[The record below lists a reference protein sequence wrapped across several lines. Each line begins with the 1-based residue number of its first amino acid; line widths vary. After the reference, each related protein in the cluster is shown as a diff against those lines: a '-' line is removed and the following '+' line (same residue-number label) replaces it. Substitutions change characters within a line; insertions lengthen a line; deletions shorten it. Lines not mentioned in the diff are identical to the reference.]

1 MPFAKIIYFKGKTK
15 DETYLKRNETYVEA
29 MRRETYV
36 SLQANERL
44 KNKNVHNSFI
54 INYIKK
60 RMRSFK
66 AKTTAFC
73 IGLCLLGAA
82 TAERAQAAPERVSA
96 VEQTKLAT
104 GRVSD
109 SQSPLIGATVM
120 EKGTSNGTIT
130 DMDGKFTLNVRSGA
144 TLVISYV
151 GYVTQEIKAGTDM
164 RITLSEDGHS
174 VNEVIV
180 IGYGTQRREAVTGS
194 VANVSGEKLNQFAA
208 TNAAQ
213 ALQGRVA
220 GVLMTQTSS
229 KPGEEMQI
237 RIRGQRSLTASND
250 PLIVL
255 DGIPFMGQLSDINPA
270 DIKSMDILKDAS
282 ATAIYGSRGANGV
295 ILITT
300 EKGSMGTPAKVSYNG
315 YVSFKKIFSKY
326 PMMDGPTFSK
336 FRKAA
341 GLYQN
346 SLDEDDNTNTDW
358 QDLYY
363 QTGVSHNHDV
373 SVSGG
378 TNGGSY
384 SFGAG
389 YYHDESVV
397 PTEGYDRVS
406 VRGNFDQMVGKWFRF
421 GLSTNNSYRKS
432 QGVNDMY
439 GVLSKSPLASPYDEN
454 GNLKRYISLPADD
467 QTVVTKE
474 TVKRDKDV
482 WLNENKGIGTYNT
495 LFGEVKCPWVEG
507 LSYRIN
513 IGLNFRSSKGGNFT
527 GTGVNNKDANAVNGA
542 GISENQT
549 RNWTVENLV
558 TFDRTFAEK
567 HNLNVVGMYSAEQT
581 TYESTG
587 ASAQGIPAD
596 FFQYY
601 ALDKATGQLNV
612 NNYNYWQSGLMS
624 WMGRVMYSYDNKY
637 MLSVALRSD
646 ASSRLAKGHQ
656 WHTYPAVS
664 AGWNIARESFMENL
678 TWIDNLKLRVGYGET
693 SNQSVNPYSTLGGL
707 AVRNYNFGST
717 YKAGYYVNALPNPE
731 LGWEYSKTWNFGL
744 DFSLLS
750 GRLFGSFE
758 YYIQKTKDILLDVTM
773 PSTSGVNSYTG
784 NIGNTENKGFELTLN
799 GIIIDNKDGWKW
811 EAGINLY
818 ANRNKLT
825 KLTGADVVK
834 PDGTKEPERDEA
846 NRWFVGHPIDVI
858 FDYEY
863 EGLWN
868 ESDLKT
874 GPDGKTNL
882 DILEPGGNLGM
893 IKVKYTGD
901 YDANGMP
908 VRAIGADDRQ
918 IMSMEPDLI
927 GGFNTT
933 VGYKSFDLTMIGA
946 FQIGGKLISAIHSS
960 NGYLNM
966 LTGRRGQLDVD
977 YWTPENT
984 GAKYPKPG
992 GIQSG
997 DNPKYGSTLGY
1008 FDAGYLKVRAITL
1021 GYNFDNLKAVKDF
1034 GITRLRLYATVQN
1047 PFVLFSPFNN
1057 ESGLDPETNSW
1068 ATQNTAVAVE
1078 GYNGKHRMPIV
1089 GYNTPATRNFLFG
1102 INLTF

>member
-1 MPFAKIIYFKGKTK
+1 M
-15 DETYLKRNETYVEA
+15 
-29 MRRETYV
+29 
-36 SLQANERL
+36 
-44 KNKNVHNSFI
+44 
-54 INYIKK
+54 
-60 RMRSFK
+60 SFK
-66 AKTTAFC
+66 AKKTALC
-73 IGLCLLGAA
+73 VGLCFWGILS
-82 TAERAQAAPERVSA
+82 AQEASA
-96 VEQTKLAT
+96 VTESVTSVQQTKQAT

-109 SQSPLIGATVM
+109 SQGPLIGATVM
-120 EKGTSNGTIT
+120 EKGTSNGTVT
-130 DMDGKFTLNVRSGA
+130 DFNGNFSLNVKPGA

-151 GYVTQEIKAGTDM
+151 GYESQEIKADDNL
-164 RITLSEDGHS
+164 RVELKEDGHV
-174 VNEVIV
+174 VNEVVV

-194 VANVSGEKLNQFAA
+194 VANIGGEKLNQIAA

-220 GVLMTQTSS
+220 GVLMTQTST

-237 RIRGQRSLTASND
+237 RIRGQRSLSASND

-255 DGIPFMGQLSDINPA
+255 DGIPFMGVLSDINPA

-295 ILITT
+295 IIITT
-300 EKGSMGTPAKVSYNG
+300 TKGSQGAPAKVSYNG
-315 YVSFKKIFSKY
+315 YVSFKKVFKKY

-336 FRKAA
+336 FRQYA

-346 SLDEDDNTNTDW
+346 SLDENDNTNTDW

-373 SVSGG
+373 SVAGG

-406 VRGNFDQMVGKWFRF
+406 VRGNFDQMVGKYFRF
-421 GLSTNNSYRKS
+421 GLSTNNSYRKT

-467 QTVVTKE
+467 QSVVTKE
-474 TVKRDKDV
+474 TVERDKDV
-482 WLNENKGIGTYNT
+482 WLNENKGIGSYNT

-527 GTGVNNKDANAVNGA
+527 GTGVNNKDANAVNGG

-549 RNWTVENLV
+549 RNWAVENLL
-558 TFDRTFAEK
+558 TYDHIFAEK
-567 HNLNVVGMYSAEQT
+567 HNVNVVAMYSAEQT

-587 ASAQGIPAD
+587 ASAQDIPAD
-596 FFQYY
+596 YFQYY
-601 ALDKATGQLNV
+601 ALDKAVGQANLTG
-612 NNYNYWQSGLMS
+612 YNYWQSGLMS

-637 MLSVALRSD
+637 MISAALRSD

-664 AGWNIARESFMENL
+664 AGWNISREQFMENL

-693 SNQSVNPYSTLGGL
+693 SNQSINPYSTLGGL

-744 DFSLLS
+744 DFSLFS
-750 GRLFGSFE
+750 GRLYGSFE
-758 YYIQKTKDILLDVTM
+758 YYTQKTNDILLDVSL
-773 PSTSGVNSYTG
+773 PSTSGVSSYTG
-784 NIGNTENKGFELTLN
+784 NIGNTENKGWELTLN
-799 GIIIDNKDGWKW
+799 GIIIDNKNGWNW

-818 ANRNKLT
+818 QNRNKLT
-825 KLTGADVVK
+825 KLTGALDENGNPV
-834 PDGTKEPERDEA
+834 PDKG
-846 NRWFVGHPIDVI
+846 NRWFIGYPIDVI
-858 FDYEY
+858 YDYKY
-863 EGLWN
+863 IGLWQAGEEAQMN
-868 ESDLKT
+868 
-874 GPDGKTNL
+874 
-882 DILEPGGNLGM
+882 ILEPGGNVGM
-893 IKVKYTGD
+893 IKVAHDKAL
-901 YDANGMP
+901 DANGNP
-908 VRAIGADDRQ
+908 TRQIGEDDREV
-918 IMSMEPDLI
+918 MSMEPDLI

-933 VGYKSFDLTMIGA
+933 VGYKGFDLTVIGA
-946 FQIGGKLISAIHSS
+946 FQVGGKLISAIHSA

-977 YWTPENT
+977 YWTEQNT

-1034 GITRLRLYATVQN
+1034 GISRLRLYATIQN

-1057 ESGLDPETNSW
+1057 ESGLDPETNSY
-1068 ATQNTAVAVE
+1068 ANQNTAVGID
-1078 GYNGKHRMPIV
+1078 GYTGKHRMPIV
-1089 GYNTPATRNFLFG
+1089 GYNTPSTRNFIFG
-1102 INLTF
+1102 LNVTF

>member
-1 MPFAKIIYFKGKTK
+1 M
-15 DETYLKRNETYVEA
+15 LK
-29 MRRETYV
+29 
-36 SLQANERL
+36 
-44 KNKNVHNSFI
+44 
-54 INYIKK
+54 
-60 RMRSFK
+60 FK
-66 AKTTAFC
+66 ALQKPLMLLAL
-73 IGLCLLGAA
+73 LCLFPFGAL
-82 TAERAQAAPERVSA
+82 AQSTVKGTVIDESGEPV
-96 VEQTKLAT
+96 
-104 GRVSD
+104 
-109 SQSPLIGATVM
+109 IGASVKVVGKNTGGV
-120 EKGTSNGTIT
+120 TDLNGQFSVAADRNAQIE
-130 DMDGKFTLNVRSGA
+130 
-144 TLVISYV
+144 ISYV
-151 GYVTQEIKAGTDM
+151 GYVTQRISTQG
-164 RITLSEDGHS
+164 RQNLNITLQEDNTTLND
-174 VNEVIV
+174 VVV
-180 IGYGTQRREAVTGS
+180 IGYGTQRRESVTGS
-194 VANVSGEKLNQFAA
+194 VANIGGEKLNQIAA
-208 TNAAQ
+208 SNAAQ

-229 KPGEEMQI
+229 KPGAEMQI
-237 RIRGQRSLTASND
+237 RIRGQRSLSASND

-255 DGIPFMGQLSDINPA
+255 DGIPFMGQLSDINPS

-295 ILITT
+295 IIITT
-300 EKGSMGTPAKVSYNG
+300 VKGAMGTPAKVTYNG
-315 YVSFKKIFSKY
+315 YVNFKKVFHKY

-336 FRKAA
+336 FRQYA

-346 SLDEDDNTNTDW
+346 SLDENDNTSTDW

-363 QTGVSHNHDV
+363 QTGVGHSHDV

-397 PTEGYDRVS
+397 PTEGYNRVS

-421 GLSTNNSYRKS
+421 GLNTNNSYNKTE
-432 QGVNDMY
+432 GVNDMY
-439 GVLSKSPLASPYDEN
+439 GVLSKSPLASPYDED
-454 GNLKRYISLPADD
+454 GNLKRYVSLPADD
-467 QTVVTKE
+467 QSVVTKE

-482 WLNENKGIGTYNT
+482 WLNETKGIGSYNT

-513 IGLNFRSSKGGNFT
+513 IGLNFRSSKGGGFT
-527 GTGVNNKDANAVNGA
+527 GTGVNNKDANAVNSGW
-542 GISENQT
+542 ITENQT
-549 RNWTVENLV
+549 RNWAVENLI
-558 TFDRTFAEK
+558 TFDRTFADK
-567 HNLNVVGMYSAEQT
+567 HNLNVVGMYSAEET

-587 ASAQGIPAD
+587 GNAQDIPAD
-596 FFQYY
+596 YFQYY
-601 ALDKATGQLNV
+601 ALDKATGQSNLN
-612 NNYNYWQSGLMS
+612 NFNYWQSGLVS

-637 MLSVALRSD
+637 MFSAALRSD

-664 AGWNIARESFMENL
+664 AGWNISNEEFMSDYDWL
-678 TWIDNLKLRVGYGET
+678 DNLKLRVGYGET
-693 SNQSVNPYSTLGGL
+693 SNQSISPYSTLGGL

-744 DFSLLS
+744 DFSLLN
-750 GRLFGSFE
+750 GRLNGSFE
-758 YYIQKTKDILLDVTM
+758 YYIQKTNDILLDVSM
-773 PSTSGVNSYTG
+773 PSTSGVSSYTG
-784 NIGNTENKGFELTLN
+784 NIGNTENKGFELSLN
-799 GIIIDNKDGWKW
+799 GIIIDNKDGWHW
-811 EAGINLY
+811 EAGVNIY

-825 KLTGADVVK
+825 KLTGAQTA
-834 PDGTKEPERDEA
+834 DGKPERDEA

-858 FDYEY
+858 YDYEY
-863 EGLWN
+863 DGLWN
-868 ESDLKT
+868 ASDVYDVTL
-874 GPDGKTNL
+874 PDGTKTTNFA
-882 DILEPGGNLGM
+882 ILEPGGNLGM
-893 IKVKYTGD
+893 IKVKYNDDVIG
-901 YDANGMP
+901 ANGVP
-908 VRAIGADDRQ
+908 TRAIGADDRR

-933 VGYKSFDLTMIGA
+933 VGYKGFDFTMIGA
-946 FQIGGKLISAIHSS
+946 FQVGGKLISAIHSS

-977 YWTPENT
+977 YWTENNT

-1008 FDAGYLKVRAITL
+1008 FDAGYLKIRAITL
-1021 GYNFDNLKAVKDF
+1021 GYSFDQLKAVKDL
-1034 GITRLRLYATVQN
+1034 GISRLRLYATVQN

-1068 ATQNTAVAVE
+1068 ANQNTAVAID
-1078 GYNGKHRMPIV
+1078 GYTGKHRMPIV
-1089 GYNTPATRNFLFG
+1089 GYNTPSTRNFLFG
-1102 INLTF
+1102 MSVTF

>member
-1 MPFAKIIYFKGKTK
+1 M
-15 DETYLKRNETYVEA
+15 
-29 MRRETYV
+29 
-36 SLQANERL
+36 
-44 KNKNVHNSFI
+44 
-54 INYIKK
+54 
-60 RMRSFK
+60 SFK
-66 AKTTAFC
+66 AKKTALFV
-73 IGLCLLGAA
+73 GLCFCGILSVQEASAA
-82 TAERAQAAPERVSA
+82 TESVSS
-96 VEQTKLAT
+96 VQQTKQAS
-104 GRVSD
+104 GQVSD
-109 SQSPLIGATVM
+109 SQGPLIGATVM
-120 EKGTSNGTIT
+120 EKGTSNGTVT
-130 DMDGKFTLNVRSGA
+130 DFNGNFSLNVKPGA

-151 GYVTQEIKAGTDM
+151 GYESQEVKAGDNLNV
-164 RITLSEDGHS
+164 TLQEDGHI
-174 VNEVIV
+174 VNEVVV

-194 VANVSGEKLNQFAA
+194 VANVNGEKLNQIAA

-220 GVLMTQTSS
+220 GVLMTQTGS
-229 KPGEEMQI
+229 KPGDEMQI
-237 RIRGQRSLTASND
+237 RIRGQRSLSASND

-255 DGIPFMGQLSDINPA
+255 DGIPFMGVLSDINPA

-295 ILITT
+295 IIITT
-300 EKGSMGTPAKVSYNG
+300 VKGSQGTPAKVSYNG
-315 YVSFKKIFSKY
+315 YVSIKKVFKKY

-336 FRKAA
+336 FRKYA

-373 SVSGG
+373 SVAGG

-406 VRGNFDQMVGKWFRF
+406 VRGNFDQMVGKYFRF
-421 GLSTNNSYRKS
+421 GLSTNNSYRKT

-439 GVLSKSPLASPYDEN
+439 GVLSKSPLASPYDAN

-467 QTVVTKE
+467 QSVVTKE
-474 TVKRDKDV
+474 TVERDKDV
-482 WLNENKGIGTYNT
+482 WLNENKGIGSYNT

-513 IGLNFRSSKGGNFT
+513 IGLNFRNSKGGNFT
-527 GTGVNNKDANAVNGA
+527 GTGVNNKDANAVNGG

-549 RNWTVENLV
+549 RNWAVENLL
-558 TFDRTFAEK
+558 TYDHIFAEK
-567 HNLNVVGMYSAEQT
+567 HNVNVVAMYSAEQT

-587 ASAQGIPAD
+587 ASAQDIPAD
-596 FFQYY
+596 YFQYY
-601 ALDKATGQLNV
+601 ALDKAVGQANLTG
-612 NNYNYWQSGLMS
+612 YNYWQSGLIS

-637 MLSVALRSD
+637 MISAALRSD

-664 AGWNIARESFMENL
+664 AGWNISRARFMENL

-693 SNQSVNPYSTLGGL
+693 SNQSINPYSTLGGL

-744 DFSLLS
+744 DFSLFS
-750 GRLFGSFE
+750 GRLYGSFE
-758 YYIQKTKDILLDVTM
+758 YYTQKTNDILLDVSL
-773 PSTSGVNSYTG
+773 PSTSGVSSYTG
-784 NIGNTENKGFELTLN
+784 NIGNTENKGWELTLN
-799 GIIIDNKDGWKW
+799 GIIIDNKNGWNW

-818 ANRNKLT
+818 QNRNKLT
-825 KLTGADVVK
+825 KLTGALDENGDPV
-834 PDGTKEPERDEA
+834 PDKA
-846 NRWFVGHPIDVI
+846 NRWFIGYPIDVI
-858 FDYEY
+858 YDYKY
-863 EGLWN
+863 IGLWQAG
-868 ESDLKT
+868 EEDKMSV
-874 GPDGKTNL
+874 
-882 DILEPGGNLGM
+882 LEPGGNIGM
-893 IKVKYTGD
+893 IKVAHDKAL
-901 YDANGMP
+901 DANGNP
-908 VRAIGADDRQ
+908 TRQ
-918 IMSMEPDLI
+918 IGEEDREVMSMEPDLI

-933 VGYKSFDLTMIGA
+933 VGYKGFDLTVIGA
-946 FQIGGKLISAIHSS
+946 FQVGGMLISAIHSA

-977 YWTPENT
+977 YWTEQNT

-1008 FDAGYLKVRAITL
+1008 FSASYLKVRAITL
-1021 GYNFDNLKAVKDF
+1021 GYNFDNLKAIKDF
-1034 GITRLRLYATVQN
+1034 GISRLRLYATVQN
-1047 PFVLFSPFNN
+1047 PFVLFSPFND
-1057 ESGLDPETNSW
+1057 ESGLDPETNSY
-1068 ATQNTAVAVE
+1068 ANQNTAVGID
-1078 GYNGKHRMPIV
+1078 GYTGKHRMPIV
-1089 GYNTPATRNFLFG
+1089 GYNTPSTRNFIFG
-1102 INLTF
+1102 LNVTF

>member
-1 MPFAKIIYFKGKTK
+1 MHVNLRKSV
-15 DETYLKRNETYVEA
+15 LCV
-29 MRRETYV
+29 
-36 SLQANERL
+36 
-44 KNKNVHNSFI
+44 
-54 INYIKK
+54 
-60 RMRSFK
+60 
-66 AKTTAFC
+66 
-73 IGLCLLGAA
+73 GLCSLAGLMGTPQTA
-82 TAERAQAAPERVSA
+82 TAAPDSQSVTA
-96 VEQTKLAT
+96 VQQTKKVT

-109 SQSPLIGATVM
+109 SMGTLIGATIM
-120 EKGTSNGTIT
+120 EKGTTNGVVT
-130 DMDGKFTLNVRSGA
+130 DYDGNFSINVQPGA
-144 TLVISYV
+144 TLVVSYV
-151 GYVTQEIKAGTDM
+151 GYVSQEIKVGNQSNLNIM
-164 RITLSEDGHS
+164 LEDEGRNL
-174 VNEVIV
+174 NEVVV

-194 VANVSGEKLNQFAA
+194 VANVNGEKLNQIAA

-220 GVLMTQTSS
+220 GVLMTQTGS
-229 KPGEEMQI
+229 KPGDEMQI
-237 RIRGQRSLTASND
+237 RIRGQRSLSASND

-255 DGIPFMGQLSDINPA
+255 DGIPFMGQLSDINPT

-295 ILITT
+295 IIITT
-300 EKGSMGTPAKVSYNG
+300 AKGNQGVPAKVSYNG
-315 YVSFKKIFSKY
+315 YVSFKTVFHKY

-336 FRKAA
+336 FREYA
-341 GLYQN
+341 GLYKN
-346 SLDEDDNTNTDW
+346 SLDESDDTNTDW

-373 SVSGG
+373 SIAGG

-397 PTEGYDRVS
+397 PTEGYDRIS
-406 VRGNFDQMVGKWFRF
+406 VRGNFDQTVGKWFRF
-421 GLSTNNSYRKS
+421 GLSTNNSYRKT

-439 GVLSKSPLASPYDEN
+439 GVLSKSPLTSPYDEN
-454 GNLKRYISLPADD
+454 GELRRYVSLPADD
-467 QTVVTKE
+467 QSVVTKE
-474 TVKRDKDV
+474 TVERDKDV
-482 WLNENKGIGTYNT
+482 WLNENKGIGSYNT
-495 LFGEVKCPWVEG
+495 LFGEVKCPWIEG

-513 IGLNFRSSKGGNFT
+513 IGLNYRSSKGGGFT
-527 GTGVNNKDANAVNGA
+527 GTGVNNKDPKAVNG
-542 GISENQT
+542 GSISENQT
-549 RNWTVENLV
+549 YNWAVENLI
-558 TFDRTFAEK
+558 TYDHTFAEK

-587 ASAQGIPAD
+587 ANAQDIPAD
-596 FFQYY
+596 YFQYF
-601 ALDKATGQLNV
+601 ALDKATGQANLTG
-612 NNYNYWQSGLMS
+612 YNYWQSGLIS

-664 AGWNIARESFMENL
+664 AGWNIAREDFMRDL

-693 SNQSVNPYSTLGGL
+693 SNQSINPYSTLGGL
-707 AVRNYNFGST
+707 AVRNYNFGDT

-744 DFSLLS
+744 DFSLFNGRLS
-750 GRLFGSFE
+750 GSLE
-758 YYIQKTKDILLDVTM
+758 YYSQKTNDILLDVSL
-773 PSTSGVNSYTG
+773 PSTSGVSSYTG

-799 GIIIDNKDGWKW
+799 GVIIDNKNGWNW

-818 ANRNKLT
+818 QNRNKLT
-825 KLTGADVVK
+825 KLTGAVDENGK
-834 PDGTKEPERDEA
+834 PVPDEA
-846 NRWFVGHPIDVI
+846 NRWFPGHPIDVI
-858 FDYEY
+858 YDYKY
-863 EGLWN
+863 IGLWQAG
-868 ESDLKT
+868 EEDLM
-874 GPDGKTNL
+874 NV
-882 DILEPGGNLGM
+882 LEPGGNIGM
-893 IKVKYTGD
+893 IKVAHDKALD
-901 YDANGMP
+901 ENGKP
-908 VRAIGADDRQ
+908 TRQIGAEDRE

-933 VGYKSFDLTMIGA
+933 VAYKNLDLTVIGA
-946 FQIGGKLISAIHSS
+946 FQIGGKLISAIHSA

-977 YWTPENT
+977 YWTENNT

-1021 GYNFDNLKAVKDF
+1021 GYNFTDLKAIKDL
-1034 GITRLRLYATVQN
+1034 GISRLRLYATVQN

-1057 ESGLDPETNSW
+1057 ESGLDPETNSF
-1068 ATQNTAVAVE
+1068 ANQNTAVGID
-1078 GYNGKHRMPIV
+1078 GYTGKHKMPIV

-1102 INLTF
+1102 INVTF

>member
-1 MPFAKIIYFKGKTK
+1 MHVNLRKSV
-15 DETYLKRNETYVEA
+15 LCV
-29 MRRETYV
+29 
-36 SLQANERL
+36 
-44 KNKNVHNSFI
+44 
-54 INYIKK
+54 
-60 RMRSFK
+60 
-66 AKTTAFC
+66 
-73 IGLCLLGAA
+73 GLCSLAGLMGTPQTA
-82 TAERAQAAPERVSA
+82 TAAPDSQSVTA
-96 VEQTKLAT
+96 VQQTKKVT

-109 SQSPLIGATVM
+109 SMGTLIGATIM
-120 EKGTSNGTIT
+120 EKGTTNGVVT
-130 DMDGKFTLNVRSGA
+130 DYDGNFSINVQPGA
-144 TLVISYV
+144 TLVVSYV
-151 GYVTQEIKAGTDM
+151 GYVSQEIKVGNQSNLNIM
-164 RITLSEDGHS
+164 LEDEGRNL
-174 VNEVIV
+174 NEVVV

-194 VANVSGEKLNQFAA
+194 VANVNGEKLNQIAA

-220 GVLMTQTSS
+220 GVLMTQTGS
-229 KPGEEMQI
+229 KPGDEMQI
-237 RIRGQRSLTASND
+237 RIRGQRSLSASND

-255 DGIPFMGQLSDINPA
+255 DGIPFMGQLSDINPT

-295 ILITT
+295 IIITT
-300 EKGSMGTPAKVSYNG
+300 AKGNQGVPAKVSYNG
-315 YVSFKKIFSKY
+315 YVSFKTVFHKY

-336 FRKAA
+336 FREYA
-341 GLYQN
+341 GLYKN
-346 SLDEDDNTNTDW
+346 SLDESDNTNTDW

-373 SVSGG
+373 SVAGG

-397 PTEGYDRVS
+397 PTEGYDRIS
-406 VRGNFDQMVGKWFRF
+406 VRGNFDQTVGKWFRF
-421 GLSTNNSYRKS
+421 GLSTNNSYRKT

-439 GVLSKSPLASPYDEN
+439 GVLSKSPLTSPYDEN
-454 GNLKRYISLPADD
+454 GELRRYVSLPADD
-467 QTVVTKE
+467 QSVVTKE
-474 TVKRDKDV
+474 TVERDKDV
-482 WLNENKGIGTYNT
+482 WLNENKGIGSYNT
-495 LFGEVKCPWVEG
+495 LFGEVKCPWIEG

-513 IGLNFRSSKGGNFT
+513 IGLNYRSSKGGGFT
-527 GTGVNNKDANAVNGA
+527 GTGVNNKDPKAVNG
-542 GISENQT
+542 GSISENQT
-549 RNWTVENLV
+549 YNWAVENLI
-558 TFDRTFAEK
+558 TYDHTFAEK

-587 ASAQGIPAD
+587 ANAQDIPAD
-596 FFQYY
+596 YFQYF
-601 ALDKATGQLNV
+601 ALDKATGQANLTG
-612 NNYNYWQSGLMS
+612 YNYWQSGLIS

-664 AGWNIARESFMENL
+664 AGWNIAREDFMRDL

-693 SNQSVNPYSTLGGL
+693 SNQSINPYSTLGGL
-707 AVRNYNFGST
+707 AVRNYNFGDT

-744 DFSLLS
+744 DFSLFNGRLS
-750 GRLFGSFE
+750 GSLE
-758 YYIQKTKDILLDVTM
+758 YYSQKTNDILLDVSL
-773 PSTSGVNSYTG
+773 PSTSGVSSYTG

-799 GIIIDNKDGWKW
+799 GVIIDNKNGWNW

-818 ANRNKLT
+818 QNRNKLT
-825 KLTGADVVK
+825 KLTGALDENGNPV
-834 PDGTKEPERDEA
+834 PDKA
-846 NRWFVGHPIDVI
+846 NRWFIGQPIDVI
-858 FDYEY
+858 YDYKY

-868 ESDLKT
+868 ESDVYPVTIKHE
-874 GPDGKTNL
+874 DGTTTETTNFA
-882 DILEPGGNLGM
+882 ILEPGGNIGM
-893 IKVKYTGD
+893 IKVAHERALD
-901 YDANGMP
+901 ENGVP
-908 VRAIGADDRQ
+908 TRQIGAEDRE

-933 VGYKSFDLTMIGA
+933 VAYKNLDLTVIGA
-946 FQIGGKLISAIHSS
+946 FQIGGKLISAIHSA

-977 YWTPENT
+977 YWTENNT

-1021 GYNFDNLKAVKDF
+1021 GYNFTDLKAIKDL
-1034 GITRLRLYATVQN
+1034 GISRLRLYATVQN

-1057 ESGLDPETNSW
+1057 ESGLDPETNSF
-1068 ATQNTAVAVE
+1068 ANQNTAVGID
-1078 GYNGKHRMPIV
+1078 GYTGKHKMPIV

-1102 INLTF
+1102 INVTF